1 MRYLSLDEVV
11 EIYHQVMAQS
21 GGLVGIRD
29 IGLLESALSQP
40 LMTFGGQSL
49 YPTLIEKASALG
61 FGLIKNHPFLDGNKR
76 IGHAS
81 MEVFLVLNGYEIK
94 AGIDE
99 QEKIILD
106 VAAGNLNREEFTV
119 WLQGC
124 VIKSNM

>member
-11 EIYHQVMAQS
+11 EIYYQIMAQS

-29 IGLLESALSQP
+29 VGLLESALSQP
-40 LMTFGGQSL
+40 LMAFGGQSL

-61 FGLIKNHPFLDGNKR
+61 FALIKNHPFLDGNKR

-81 MEVFLVLNGYEIK
+81 MEVFLVLNGYEIQ
-94 AGIDE
+94 ARIDE

-106 VAAGNLNREEFTV
+106 VAAGNLSREGFTT
-119 WLQGC
+119 WLQRC
-124 VIKSNM
+124 VVKLDM